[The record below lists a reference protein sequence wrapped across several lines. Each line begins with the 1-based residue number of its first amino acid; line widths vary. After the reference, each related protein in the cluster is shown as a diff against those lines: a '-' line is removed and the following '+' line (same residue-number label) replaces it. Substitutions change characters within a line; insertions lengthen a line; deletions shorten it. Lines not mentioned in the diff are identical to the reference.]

1 MRVDMGAK
9 TVSDVRFRSNGCGY
23 MIATS
28 DLLADLVKGLQLGE
42 LHGLDNEDLSL
53 KIDTALD
60 VVSSK
65 RRQCVDVCIEAL
77 RLVFADFRS
86 RQIEEFRG
94 ENALVCTCFGV
105 TEETIETYLNQQ
117 SIKTVEDVTNVC
129 NAGGGCGSCRMLI
142 QEMIDIRVSGF

>member
-1 MRVDMGAK
+1 MGSK

-53 KIDTALD
+53 KIDTAFD
-60 VVSSK
+60 VVSSE
-65 RRQCVDVCIEAL
+65 RHQCVDVCIEAL

-105 TEETIETYLNQQ
+105 TEETIETHLNQQ